1 MSDRPQRIEDVV
13 AGAVDCDFHPHFKR
27 GIEDLAPYLGD
38 AWRRRVNVGSESW
51 AKGLPG
57 AEFRF
62 PFTSYTNP
70 GGSMRLD
77 TVQDDGLPPA
87 SDPAV
92 VVEQLLDRFDLG
104 ASILIG
110 GHVLGLSGLA
120 DADLAAAIAAA
131 YNEWMADVWL
141 DADPRFKGSILVG
154 PRDPLK
160 AAAEIERWAGDERMV
175 QVFMPNMPLAA
186 GKRHFYP
193 IYEAAERH
201 GLPIALHPGGE
212 AAGVNGVLV
221 ALDAPSYYIEWHSRL
236 GGVYQ
241 AHVTSLICEGVFQ
254 RFPGLRVAIV
264 EGGFAWLPDLIW
276 RLDKNWRGLREEV
289 PWLDRLPSEVIF
301 DHLRVTSQPLYEPDD
316 RGHLLA
322 MLEMMRADRML
333 MFSCDYPHW
342 DADDPI
348 AAWTRM
354 PPELVRRVMHDNPR
368 ELYRRLA
375 PATAASR

>member
-1 MSDRPQRIEDVV
+1 MSERTQDVV
-13 AGAVDCDFHPHFKR
+13 AGAIDCDFHPHFKH

-38 AWRRRVNVGSESW
+38 AWRRRVNVGSEGW

-77 TVQDDGLPPA
+77 AVGDDGLPPA
-87 SDPAV
+87 SDPEAV
-92 VVEQLLDRFDLG
+92 VAELLDRFDLG

-110 GHVLGLSGLA
+110 GHVLGLSGMA

-131 YNEWMADVWL
+131 YNEWMAEVWL

-175 QVFMPNMPLAA
+175 QVFMPNMELAA

-193 IYEAAERH
+193 IYEAAAAH

-221 ALDAPSYYIEWHSRL
+221 ALDRPSYYIEWHSRL

-254 RFPGLRVAIV
+254 RFPDLRVAIV

-301 DHLRVTSQPLYEPDD
+301 EHLRVTSQPLYEPDD

-342 DADDPI
+342 DADDPV
-348 AAWTRM
+348 AAWARM

-368 ELYRRLA
+368 ELYGRL
-375 PATAASR
+375 